1 MLSIAMFLCVMS
13 YGTIAVSNDK
23 GTVAE
28 LITAHRTAADI
39 TGVYYHP
46 EGDLGLSEV
55 YAWDNEGLFSYLA
68 SLEIERLSSGNEIYA
83 IGKQQLSVEMNHS
96 GLMHIDL
103 YDRMIEVFHFQNGG
117 STEYYYLRS
126 EADWDVITGFL
137 DLNAEKPMKN
147 NLLDP
152 QMFVYFDA
160 ADQNDPLIA
169 TRRRFHAW
177 DVETGETLLSSSDSD
192 PANGLISFDPM
203 LAQLNFD
210 LPVLDIAVW
219 VSEWDSSARTP
230 GNLQMEDGSY
240 SLVLED
246 SSAHYEVSVIY
257 ELQDGVQYD
266 ATYAFY
272 VKYLD

>member
-1 MLSIAMFLCVMS
+1 
-13 YGTIAVSNDK
+13 
-23 GTVAE
+23 
-28 LITAHRTAADI
+28 
-39 TGVYYHP
+39 
-46 EGDLGLSEV
+46 
-55 YAWDNEGLFSYLA
+55 
-68 SLEIERLSSGNEIYA
+68 
-83 IGKQQLSVEMNHS
+83 
-96 GLMHIDL
+96 
-103 YDRMIEVFHFQNGG
+103 
-117 STEYYYLRS
+117 
-126 EADWDVITGFL
+126 
-137 DLNAEKPMKN
+137 
-147 NLLDP
+147 
-152 QMFVYFDA
+152 
-160 ADQNDPLIA
+160 
-169 TRRRFHAW
+169 
-177 DVETGETLLSSSDSD
+177 
-192 PANGLISFDPM
+192 M